1 MEPPARMRIPAG
13 TRIAGLLVLG
23 LLLARPA
30 APAEILPEMSARVRA
45 AHYQPTEPDQRWT
58 TWIGAGA
65 GLVRAGGVTFYGNAD
80 VETILGNV
88 RRAFDATQAN
98 YHLEL
103 GLRANVGSFELGPVF
118 HHVSRHLVDRPKQ
131 QAVDWNLLGLRLT
144 GSLHPSR
151 PVRLL
156 ASLARTTEAALVGY
170 RWELQAGADAELTGG
185 PVRAYATAQ
194 ARRMTVPSSA
204 ALPRGDFLDFR
215 FEAGAR
221 WANEARVLEGFV
233 ALERRN
239 DVPLEEPGVK
249 DRALLGFRIRYASPW
264 LFPLP

>member
-1 MEPPARMRIPAG
+1 MRVP
-13 TRIAGLLVLG
+13 AGLLALSLLG
-23 LLLARPA
+23 PPCAGAVEL
-30 APAEILPEMSARVRA
+30 LPELSARLRA
-45 AHYQPTEPDQRWT
+45 AHYQPTEPDFHWT

-80 VETILGNV
+80 VESVIGNV

-103 GLRANVGSFELGPVF
+103 GLRATAGRFELGPVF
-118 HHVSRHLVDRPKQ
+118 HHVSRHAVDRPKV

-144 GSLHPSR
+144 GAFRPSQ
-151 PVRLL
+151 PVRIL
-156 ASLARTTEAALVGY
+156 ASAGRTTEAALVGY
-170 RWELQAGADAELTGG
+170 RWELQAGLDAELTGG
-185 PVRAYATAQ
+185 AARAYATGQ
-194 ARRMTVPSSA
+194 ARRVTVRASP

-215 FEAGAR
+215 LEAGAR
-221 WANEARVLEGFV
+221 WRREARVLEGFV

-239 DVPLEEPGVK
+239 DVLLEQPGAK
-249 DRALLGFRIRYASPW
+249 DRALVGFRILYASPW